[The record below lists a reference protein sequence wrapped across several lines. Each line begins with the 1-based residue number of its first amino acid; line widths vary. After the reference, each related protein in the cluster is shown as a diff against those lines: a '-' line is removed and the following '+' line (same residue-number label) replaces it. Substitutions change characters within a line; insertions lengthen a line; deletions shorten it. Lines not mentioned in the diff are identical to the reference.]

1 MFSFCGHSFAA
12 VDTDPRIRECYVNYD
27 LSQALAIL
35 RAAYA
40 DMTVAKGRGRPA
52 AMGDLE
58 LAGVKTGAV
67 RVVPAR
73 PRRPKAA

>member
-1 MFSFCGHSFAA
+1 
-12 VDTDPRIRECYVNYD
+12 VNYD

-40 DMTVAKGRGRPA
+40 DMTAGKRRGRPA

-67 RVVPAR
+67 RVGHARHR
-73 PRRPKAA
+73 PRTKTA